1 MNYFEFYETP
11 ISFNLDEAALKKSFL
26 KKSRQFHPDFYTLE
40 SDEKQAEVLELATYN
55 TEAYKVLSD
64 NSARMKYILELKDA
78 IAPEGQNQLP
88 QDFLMEAMEINE
100 QIMELEF
107 DFDEKNYQKIAS
119 EIENLK
125 NNLKNEV
132 EPILQHFDFEQVSE
146 NDLEKIKN
154 YYFKS
159 KYCLRMSENVSKFA
173 SL

>member
-1 MNYFEFYETP
+1 MNYFEFYELG
-11 ISFNLDEAALKKSFL
+11 ISFDLDEIVLKKLFL

-40 SDEKQAEVLELATYN
+40 SDEKQASMLELATFN

-64 NSARMKYILELKDA
+64 FTARMRYILELKKA

-88 QDFLMEAMEINE
+88 QDFLMAAMEINE

-107 DFDEKNYQKIAS
+107 DFDEKNYQKIAL
-119 EIENLK
+119 EINDLK

-173 SL
+173 